1 MNGLDAGTRLWWVR
15 LPRLGARMSSTLGL
29 TLLDG
34 HWVGAIRV
42 LSVLATPTALAVG
55 VAIGW
60 RQPGFEVLPT
70 ESLALLVLFV
80 VVGTASGQ
88 LGLAMLGGLAF
99 GQLVLSD
106 TTWAYA
112 GEDLSRASLTSG
124 DAADYLLRVVVP
136 LLIAYG
142 VLAVVLVKLPLGT
155 KAIVRSLLPGDR
167 SPLALRIGIALVAQV
182 ALTAAAVYLWALAA
196 PVLLRPVWSW
206 RDLEPTVE
214 AIRPLQEDAATLAR
228 AGALMAALRLG
239 IQALLVTVPSLAG
252 RATAIEEELARPL
265 SAPAVYDRLPQVV
278 RSLISAA
285 LITLLLA
292 GLLAG
297 WGEAAVVYVAV
308 SGFELVR
315 TGVVPFPWGPWGTL
329 MERIPVLLRFVA
341 GLVVVYLAGQWF
353 LPERIRDAETFRPQL
368 LFLLLG
374 LTVFLILIPTVPGS
388 RSRAPEP
395 EPVS

>member
-1 MNGLDAGTRLWWVR
+1 VNGLDAGTRLWWVR
-15 LPRLGARMSSTLGL
+15 LPRFGARLSSTLGL
-29 TLLDG
+29 ALLDG

-55 VAIGW
+55 IAIGW

-70 ESLALLVLFV
+70 ESLGLLVLFV
-80 VVGTASGQ
+80 AVGTASGQ
-88 LGLAMLGGLAF
+88 LGLAMVGGLAF

-112 GEDLSRASLTSG
+112 GEDLSRASLVNG
-124 DAADYLLRVVVP
+124 DAVDHLLRVVVP

-142 VLAVVLVKLPLGT
+142 VLAVVLVKMPLGT
-155 KAIVRSLLPGDR
+155 KAVVRSLMPGDR

-228 AGALMAALRLG
+228 VGALAAALRLG
-239 IQALLVTVPSLAG
+239 IQALLVTMRSLAE
-252 RATAIEEELARPL
+252 RVSAIEEELARPL
-265 SAPAVYDRLPQVV
+265 DAPPLYDRLPRGV
-278 RSLISAA
+278 RGLVGGA
-285 LITLLLA
+285 LITLLLS
-292 GLLAG
+292 GLLAS
-297 WGEAAVVYVAV
+297 WGEAAVVFVIV
-308 SGFELVR
+308 SGFELLR
-315 TGVVPFPWGPWGTL
+315 SGVIPFPWGAWGTL
-329 MERIPVLLRFVA
+329 MDRIPVLLRFVV

-353 LPERIRDAETFRPQL
+353 LPERIRDSETFRPQL

-374 LTVFLILIPTVPGS
+374 LSVFLVLIPTVPGNPA
-388 RSRAPEP
+388 RDR

>member
-15 LPRLGARMSSTLGL
+15 LPRFGARLSSTLGL
-29 TLLDG
+29 ALLDG

-55 VAIGW
+55 IAIGW

-70 ESLALLVLFV
+70 ESLGLLVLFV
-80 VVGTASGQ
+80 AVGTASGQ
-88 LGLAMLGGLAF
+88 LGLAMVGGLAF

-112 GEDLSRASLTSG
+112 GEDLSRASLVNG
-124 DAADYLLRVVVP
+124 DAVDHLLRVVVP

-142 VLAVVLVKLPLGT
+142 VLAVVLVKMPLGT
-155 KAIVRSLLPGDR
+155 KAVVRSLMPGDR

-228 AGALMAALRLG
+228 VGALAAALRLG
-239 IQALLVTVPSLAG
+239 IQALLVTVRSLAE
-252 RATAIEEELARPL
+252 RVTAIEEELERPL
-265 SAPAVYDRLPQVV
+265 NAPPLYDRLPRAV
-278 RSLISAA
+278 RGLVSGA
-285 LITLLLA
+285 LITLLLS

-297 WGEAAVVYVAV
+297 WGEAAVVFVIV
-308 SGFELVR
+308 SGFELLR
-315 TGVVPFPWGPWGTL
+315 SGVIPFPWGAWGTL
-329 MERIPVLLRFVA
+329 MDRIPVLLRFVV

-353 LPERIRDAETFRPQL
+353 LPERIRDSATFRPQL

-374 LTVFLILIPTVPGS
+374 LSVFLVLIPTVPGNPA
-388 RSRAPEP
+388 RDREP
-395 EPVS
+395 AS

>member
-15 LPRLGARMSSTLGL
+15 LPRFGARLSSTLGL
-29 TLLDG
+29 ALLDG

-55 VAIGW
+55 IAIGW

-70 ESLALLVLFV
+70 ESLGLLVLFV
-80 VVGTASGQ
+80 AVGTASGQ
-88 LGLAMLGGLAF
+88 LGLAMVGGLAF

-112 GEDLSRASLTSG
+112 GEDLSRASLVNG
-124 DAADYLLRVVVP
+124 DAVDHLLRVVVP

-142 VLAVVLVKLPLGT
+142 VLAVVLVKMPLGT
-155 KAIVRSLLPGDR
+155 KAVVRSLMPGDR

-228 AGALMAALRLG
+228 VGALAAALRLG
-239 IQALLVTVPSLAG
+239 IQALLVTVRSLAE
-252 RATAIEEELARPL
+252 RVTAIEEELERPL
-265 SAPAVYDRLPQVV
+265 NAPPLYDRLPRAV
-278 RSLISAA
+278 RGLVGGA
-285 LITLLLA
+285 LITLLLS

-297 WGEAAVVYVAV
+297 WGEAAVVFVIV
-308 SGFELVR
+308 SGFELLR
-315 TGVVPFPWGPWGTL
+315 SGVIPFPWGAWGTL
-329 MERIPVLLRFVA
+329 MDRIPVLLRFVV

-353 LPERIRDAETFRPQL
+353 LPERIRDSATFRPQL

-374 LTVFLILIPTVPGS
+374 LSVFLVLIPTVPGNPA
-388 RSRAPEP
+388 RDR